1 MSGHLA
7 PFSSSDRQ
15 GLTRGDL
22 AGWNNDGIGTG
33 QLDLSASA
41 LPVGLFETDQA
52 GRLVAANDAFRA
64 LVLAGAAVPIGF
76 APWANAHPGDRAAA
90 ELAWQR
96 AAERG
101 EPFTTE
107 FRVWQPDGRLIWV
120 RITTTPR
127 RNPDGSLRGHIGVAT
142 DHTEYVRQRQ
152 LTDRL
157 VHLLDASND
166 AVIVLDRH
174 GAPQYVNDGARRLLG
189 LHDDVDLVRDQATR
203 SLVQAIRDQV
213 PREVMTSSQSATW
226 RGEVG
231 FRSPDGFV
239 RTLELQIV
247 VQRAA
252 DGTVEYYAS
261 SLRDITTAKQ
271 LQAELAHQAT
281 HDALTGLPNRTM
293 FLRRLA
299 ESLERCRAAR
309 TSVAV
314 LFLDLDNLKDVN
326 DSIGHEF
333 GDVLLTNIGKR
344 LVSATR
350 PGDVVGRIGG
360 DEFVILA
367 EGIGDTGTALELAER
382 VRHAVTGRLIL
393 QGTEVYTSASVGIA
407 IASAHV
413 LADDGVHDTAISL
426 MRDADT
432 AMYHAKLRGRAR
444 CEIFTDEMRASA
456 RERVALSAGLERAM
470 ANGELYLVYQPI
482 VSAHTHRLVGAEALL
497 RWHHPERGVLTP
509 PSFVAL
515 AEESGL
521 IVPIGDWVVRQAC
534 TDLRQWLDA
543 GLVDRQFVMH
553 VNVSARQLA
562 DSIFVERVLSTLREL
577 ELAPTQLDLEF
588 TERTLLDESA
598 GTLRTLQSLKRYG
611 VRLSIDDFGTGYS
624 SLSYLRRFPA
634 DYLKLD
640 GSFVRG
646 LGEEEADEPVVR
658 SVIQLAHSLDMA
670 VIAEWVTTEH
680 QLERLRLLG
689 CDLVQGFKL
698 GEPVRAEEFGRRP
711 GLGAAVG

>member
-1 MSGHLA
+1 MA
-7 PFSSSDRQ
+7 
-15 GLTRGDL
+15 
-22 AGWNNDGIGTG
+22 GIGNG
-33 QLDLSASA
+33 QLNTSAAA
-41 LPVGLFETDQA
+41 LPIGLFETDQA

-64 LVLAGAAVPIGF
+64 LVLAGAAVPLGF

-96 AAERG
+96 SADRG
-101 EPFTTE
+101 EPFTTD
-107 FRVWQPDGRLIWV
+107 FRVWRPDGRLVWV
-120 RITTTPR
+120 RITTTVQH
-127 RNPDGSLRGHIGVAT
+127 NPDGTPRGYLGIAT

-157 VHLLDASND
+157 VHLLDASSD
-166 AVIVLDRH
+166 AVIILDRN
-174 GAPQYVNDGARRLLG
+174 GVPQFVNEGARRLLS
-189 LHDDVDLVRDQATR
+189 LEHDVDMVRDQGTR
-203 SLVQAIRDQV
+203 ELVQALRDQL
-213 PREVMTSSQSATW
+213 PREVMTAPESATW
-226 RGEVG
+226 QGEVG
-231 FRSPDGFV
+231 FRTAEGFL
-239 RTLELQIV
+239 RTLQLDMV
-247 VQRAA
+247 VQRGN
-252 DGTVEYYAS
+252 DGIVEYYACC
-261 SLRDITTAKQ
+261 LRDITAAKQ

-281 HDALTGLPNRTM
+281 HDSLTGLPNRTM
-293 FLRRLA
+293 FLRRLGEA
-299 ESLERCRAAR
+299 LERCRTAR
-309 TSVAV
+309 TSLAV

-333 GDVLLTNIGKR
+333 GDLLLTNIAKR

-367 EGIGDTGTALELAER
+367 EGVAETSTALELGER

-393 QGTEVYTSASVGIA
+393 QGIEVYTGASVGIA
-407 IASAHV
+407 IAHSQTMENE
-413 LADDGVHDTAISL
+413 GVHDTAISL

-444 CEIFTDEMRASA
+444 CEIFTEEMRASA
-456 RERVALSAGLERAM
+456 KERLVLSAGLERAM
-470 ANGELYLVYQPI
+470 AHGELYLVFQPV
-482 VSAHTHRLVGAEALL
+482 VSAHTGRVVGAEALL
-497 RWHHPERGVLTP
+497 RWNHPERGVLTP
-509 PSFVAL
+509 PSFVTL

-521 IVPIGDWVVRQAC
+521 IVPIGDWVLKQAC
-534 TDLRQWLDA
+534 TDLRAWIDS
-543 GLVDRQFVMH
+543 GLVDRQFVIH

-562 DSIFVERVLSTLREL
+562 DSIFVERVLTTLREL

-588 TERTLLDESA
+588 TERTLLDESSA
-598 GTLRTLQSLKRYG
+598 TVRTLQSLKRYG

-646 LGEEEADEPVVR
+646 LGTDDSDEPIVR

-670 VIAEWVTTEH
+670 VIAEWVTTDR

-689 CDLVQGFKL
+689 CDFVQGYKL
-698 GEPVRAEEFGRRP
+698 GEPVPADAFGKVRCP
-711 GLGAAVG
+711 